1 MALTSRV
8 RVGLVPYTHGHTKRT
23 HVQVQGPPVW
33 CRPGLRGTCLSRRKG
48 RRPQPDKPGAS
59 SWGFPRKRPLEPRR
73 PSTPT
78 PASADTH
85 SPRSSPPGCTSWAA
99 SLCTRRSWIAALE
112 RERESNRETPL
123 STRPPGTEFQSVRTV
138 LGRVWGTDVTTTRS
152 RKLGSSRPAGRV
164 EVHVSPPTCPPRGQ
178 PGASASS
185 SQ

>member
-8 RVGLVPYTHGHTKRT
+8 RVGLVPYTHRHAKRT
-23 HVQVQGPPVW
+23 HVQVQGPQHGADQGSEAHASHVAKVAGPSQTSPELRRGDSPGRGLWNPGGPAPPPQHLQILTLPGHHPLGVPLGQHPCVPVEA
-33 CRPGLRGTCLSRRKG
+33 GLLH
-48 RRPQPDKPGAS
+48 
-59 SWGFPRKRPLEPRR
+59 L
-73 PSTPT
+73 
-78 PASADTH
+78 
-85 SPRSSPPGCTSWAA
+85 
-99 SLCTRRSWIAALE
+99 

-164 EVHVSPPTCPPRGQ
+164 EVHVPPLTCPPRGQ
-178 PGASASS
+178 PGVSTSS